1 MAQQSDWGKSGAIA
15 GWCAIAVV
23 IIITVLAYIR
33 PPDPAHPVKLD
44 FLYGEI
50 SLSVPRWIF
59 LLIMVG
65 VLAAAVKVYKPA
77 TRPPV
82 VLEPIQAPPLTP
94 LSPEYL
100 KIENDN
106 NELKKRLFEAQ
117 QGLQRSTDETLR
129 CGRSSNPRR
138 SSSR

>member
-1 MAQQSDWGKSGAIA
+1 
-15 GWCAIAVV
+15 
-23 IIITVLAYIR
+23 
-33 PPDPAHPVKLD
+33 
-44 FLYGEI
+44 
-50 SLSVPRWIF
+50 
-59 LLIMVG
+59 MVG

-106 NELKKRLFEAQ
+106 NELKMRLFEAQ
-117 QGLQRSTDETLR
+117 QGLQRSTDENASLR
-129 CGRSSNPRR
+129 SQLESPKIVISVKNFDVVVGNRQSSGSDPGDPQNL
-138 SSSR
+138 